1 MPLLT
6 RIRGP
11 RDLDRLS
18 LEQLDQLA
26 EEIRTFL
33 VDAVSKTGGHLGPNL
48 GVVELTIALHRVF
61 ESPKDKVL
69 WDTGHQSY
77 VHKLL
82 TGRQDFARLKMKG
95 GLSGYPSQAES
106 EHDVIENSHASTVL
120 GWADGL
126 AKANQIL
133 EHDDHVVA
141 VIGDGALTGGMAWE
155 ALNNIADAKDRPL
168 VIVVNDNER
177 SYAPTI
183 GGLANHLATL
193 RTTDGYEKVLAWGK
207 DVLLRTPLVGN
218 TVYES
223 LHGAKKGFKDAFAPQ
238 GMFEDLGLKYV
249 GPIDGHDLK
258 AVESALR
265 RAKRFHGPVLV
276 HCLTEKGRGYE
287 PALAH
292 KEDHFH
298 TVGVMDPLTCEPLT
312 PSNGPSWTSVFGDE
326 MVRIGEERDDVVAIT
341 AAMLHPVGLGG
352 FAARF
357 PDRVWDVGIAEQH
370 AAVSAAGLATGGL
383 HPVVAVYATFLNRA
397 FDQLL
402 MDVALHR
409 CGVTFVL
416 DRAGVTGVDG
426 PSHNGM
432 WDMSILQVVP
442 GLRIAAPRDADQLRA
457 QLREA
462 VAVDDAP
469 TLVRFPKE
477 SVGPVIPAIDRVG
490 GLDVL
495 HRADRSEVLLVA
507 VGVMA
512 PVCLQAAELLE
523 ARGIGCTV
531 VDPRWVKPVDPALP
545 GLAAAH
551 RLVAVV
557 EDNSRASGVGAAVA
571 LALGDAE
578 VDVPVRR
585 FGIPE
590 QFLAHAKRAEVLADI
605 GLTPVEVAGRIGASL
620 AVKAAILP
628 AQDAGPALREPP
640 SEAKR
645 EPQSKAKQEPHS
657 KAKQKVP
664 SRANREVP
672 SKEKQE

>member
-1 MPLLT
+1 MTILES
-6 RIRGP
+6 IRGP
-11 RDLDRLS
+11 RDLKALS
-18 LEQLDQLA
+18 QDDLGELSA
-26 EEIRTFL
+26 EVREFL
-33 VDAVSKTGGHLGPNL
+33 VEAVSRTGGHLGPNL

-61 ESPKDKVL
+61 ESPVDRIV

-82 TGRQDFARLKMKG
+82 TGRQDFSKLRGKG
-95 GLSGYPSQAES
+95 GLSGYPSREES
-106 EHDVIENSHASTVL
+106 EHDIVENSHASTSL

-126 AKANQIL
+126 AKAHQVL
-133 EHDDHVVA
+133 GERGHVVA

-155 ALNNIADAKDRPL
+155 ALNNIAAAKDRPL
-168 VIVVNDNER
+168 IIVVNDNER

-193 RTTDGYEKVLAWGK
+193 RTTDGYEQVLAWGK
-207 DVLLRTPLVGN
+207 EALQRTPVVGGLL
-218 TVYES
+218 YEAA
-223 LHGAKKGFKDAFAPQ
+223 HGAKKGFKDAFAPQ

-249 GPIDGHDLK
+249 GPIDGHDIG

-276 HCLTEKGRGYE
+276 HCLTEKGRGYP

-292 KEDHFH
+292 EEDHFH
-298 TVGVMDPLTCEPLT
+298 TVGVMDPLTCAPLS
-312 PSNGPSWTSVFGDE
+312 PAGGPSWTSVFGE
-326 MVRIGEERDDVVAIT
+326 EIVRIGEEREDVVAIT
-341 AAMLHPVGLGG
+341 AAMLHPVGLGP

-370 AAVSAAGLATGGL
+370 AAVSAAGLATGGA

-426 PSHNGM
+426 ASHNGM

-442 GLRIAAPRDADQLRA
+442 GLRIAAPRDAAQLRA

-469 TLVRFPKE
+469 TLIRFPKE
-477 SVGPVIPAIDRVG
+477 SAGPEIPALGHVG
-490 GLDVL
+490 GMDVL
-495 HRADRSEVLLVA
+495 HRDDEPDVLLVS

-512 PVCLQAAELLE
+512 PVCLQVASLLG
-523 ARGIGCTV
+523 ARGIDCTV

-545 GLAAAH
+545 GLAAQH

-557 EDNSRASGVGAAVA
+557 EDNSRAAGVGSAVA
-571 LALGDAE
+571 LALGDAD

-585 FGIPE
+585 FGIPD
-590 QFLAHAKRAEVLADI
+590 QFLAHAKRSEVLADI
-605 GLTPVEVAGRIGASL
+605 GLTPVEIAGRISASL
-620 AVKAAILP
+620 AVKDVGAR
-628 AQDAGPALREPP
+628 QN
-640 SEAKR
+640 
-645 EPQSKAKQEPHS
+645 QES
-657 KAKQKVP
+657 
-664 SRANREVP
+664 
-672 SKEKQE
+672 

>member
-1 MPLLT
+1 MTILES
-6 RIRGP
+6 IRGP
-11 RDLDRLS
+11 RDLKALS
-18 LEQLDQLA
+18 QDDLGELSA
-26 EEIRTFL
+26 EVRAFL
-33 VDAVSKTGGHLGPNL
+33 VEAVSRTGGHLGPNL
-48 GVVELTIALHRVF
+48 GVVELAIALHRVF
-61 ESPKDKVL
+61 ESPVDRIV

-82 TGRQDFARLKMKG
+82 TGRQDFSKLRGKG
-95 GLSGYPSQAES
+95 GLSGYPSREES
-106 EHDVIENSHASTVL
+106 EHDIVENSHASTSL

-126 AKANQIL
+126 AKAHQVL
-133 EHDDHVVA
+133 GEPGHVVA

-155 ALNNIADAKDRPL
+155 ALNNIAAAKDRPL
-168 VIVVNDNER
+168 IIVVNDNER

-193 RTTDGYEKVLAWGK
+193 RTTDGYEQVLAWGK
-207 DVLLRTPLVGN
+207 EALQRTPVVGGLL
-218 TVYES
+218 YEAA
-223 LHGAKKGFKDAFAPQ
+223 HGAKKGFKDAFAPQ

-249 GPIDGHDLK
+249 GPIDGHDIG

-276 HCLTEKGRGYE
+276 HCLTEKGRGYP

-292 KEDHFH
+292 EEDHFH
-298 TVGVMDPLTCEPLT
+298 TVGVMDPLTCAPLS
-312 PSNGPSWTSVFGDE
+312 PAGGPSWTSVFGE
-326 MVRIGEERDDVVAIT
+326 EIVRIGEEREDVVAIT
-341 AAMLHPVGLGG
+341 AAMLHPVGLGP

-370 AAVSAAGLATGGL
+370 AAVSAAGLATGGA

-416 DRAGVTGVDG
+416 DRAGITGVDG
-426 PSHNGM
+426 ASHNGM

-442 GLRIAAPRDADQLRA
+442 GLRIAAPRDAAQLRA

-477 SVGPVIPAIDRVG
+477 SVGPEIPAVGQVG
-490 GLDVL
+490 GMDVL
-495 HRADRSEVLLVA
+495 HRDDEPDVLLVA

-512 PVCLQAAELLE
+512 PVCLQAASLLG
-523 ARGIGCTV
+523 ARGINCTV

-545 GLAAAH
+545 GIAAGH

-557 EDNSRASGVGAAVA
+557 EDNSRAAGVGSAVA
-571 LALGDAE
+571 LALGDAD

-585 FGIPE
+585 FGIPD
-590 QFLAHAKRAEVLADI
+590 QFLAHAKRSEVLADI
-605 GLTPVEVAGRIGASL
+605 GLTPVEIAGRISATL
-620 AVKAAILP
+620 AVK
-628 AQDAGPALREPP
+628 DAGA
-640 SEAKR
+640 
-645 EPQSKAKQEPHS
+645 PQNQES
-657 KAKQKVP
+657 
-664 SRANREVP
+664 
-672 SKEKQE
+672 